1 MKKLRLIGLLL
12 VLTLLCGCGILIKP
26 KTASKKELEK
36 TVTAAM
42 DALTVGD
49 VDKAVTRA
57 SPQRSPQ

>member
-36 TVTAAM
+36 TLQLGFS
-42 DALTVGD
+42 DAFLED
-49 VDKAVTRA
+49 ILFNNFANFYHYKKL
-57 SPQRSPQ
+57 